1 MLITKGEDPDESVR
15 DPPKSSMA
23 SFCPEMS
30 LLAINDV
37 RMEVQLFWGCF
48 GLLQK
53 FVYGMTLQYGVQVIS
68 KRMSKYS
75 KRAKSGFLNKPGRW

>member
-37 RMEVQLFWGCF
+37 KMEVQLFWGCF

-53 FVYGMTLQYGVQVIS
+53 TC
-68 KRMSKYS
+68 
-75 KRAKSGFLNKPGRW
+75 